1 MSETQKVD
9 LSDGRIILYNAGGLG
24 VAYLLT
30 AIGFVIYSYIEITSA
45 GANIPQDQLTL
56 VLIQSLFGCLGI
68 GVVGMIYGA
77 VIGRFGE
84 QLFQS
89 DMATPLKWGV
99 FALVIAGFTAAI
111 VVAFV
116 STPLFLIGIPV
127 GTALV
132 AIVMSVL
139 AMRPRKAKAPKPP
152 KAPSP
157 DEPAK
162 AKLPTVDFKK

>member
-1 MSETQKVD
+1 MSEVQKID
-9 LSDGRIILYNAGGLG
+9 LSDGRILLYNAGGLG
-24 VAYLLT
+24 IGYLLT
-30 AIGFVIYSYIEITSA
+30 AIGFVAYSYYELTST
-45 GANIPQDQLTL
+45 GANIPQDQLTTIL
-56 VLIQSLFGCLGI
+56 LQFLFGCLGM
-68 GVVGMIYGA
+68 GVVGLIYGA

-89 DMATPLKWGV
+89 EMAMPLKWGV

-111 VVAFV
+111 VVAFANI
-116 STPLFLIGIPV
+116 PLFLIGIPA
-127 GTALV
+127 GTAVV
-132 AIVMSVL
+132 AILMSAL
-139 AMRPRKAKAPKPP
+139 AMRPRKEKAPPPP